1 MNSHKKPRKERALAA
16 RYVLKMD
23 SIIIK
28 GLRVH
33 ANHGVFAE
41 EKEKGQL
48 FILDMTLGIDLS
60 AAAQSDDLYDT
71 VNYDE
76 ICRAARD
83 AMREHTCDLIECA
96 AAIVMEE
103 IFNEFPPIMSIDLT
117 LKKPE
122 APLCC
127 EVDYAAVRFYRE
139 RRAAGNHV

>member
-1 MNSHKKPRKERALAA
+1 
-16 RYVLKMD
+16 MD

-28 GLRVH
+28 GLRIH

-60 AAAQSDDLYDT
+60 SAAQSDDLNDT

-83 AMREHTCDLIECA
+83 AMTTNTYDLIERA
-96 AAIVMEE
+96 AEAVIEAV
-103 IFNEFPPIMSIDLT
+103 FAEFAPIMSIDLT

-127 EVDYAAVRFYRE
+127 EVDYAAVRLYRE
-139 RRAAGNHV
+139 RKAANCNV

>member
-1 MNSHKKPRKERALAA
+1 MHFAA
-16 RYVLKMD
+16 RYCLTMD

-60 AAAQSDDLYDT
+60 AAACSDNLNDT

-76 ICRAARD
+76 ICRAAHD
-83 AMREHTCDLIECA
+83 AMTQNTYDLIERASA
-96 AAIVMEE
+96 AVIDAI
-103 IFNEFPPIMSIDLT
+103 FAEFAPIMTIDLT

-127 EVDYAAVRFYRE
+127 EVDYAAVHFYRE
-139 RRAAGNHV
+139 RKAAESNV